1 MDISL
6 RDLVDYLDGNGL
18 VVTDYDLIEEALE
31 KIGFNLDDK
40 ELRSV

>member
-1 MDISL
+1 MDTSL
-6 RDLVDYLDGNGL
+6 RDLIDYLDGNGL